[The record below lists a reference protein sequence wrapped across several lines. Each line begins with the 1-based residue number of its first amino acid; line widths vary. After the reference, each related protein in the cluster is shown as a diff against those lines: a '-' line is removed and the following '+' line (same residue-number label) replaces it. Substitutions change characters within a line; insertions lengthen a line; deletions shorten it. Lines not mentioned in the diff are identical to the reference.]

1 MTLRFPSAEEA
12 RRLQQ
17 RLIVGG
23 ILAASIAVG
32 AAGASQLVN
41 QQSQVVPQAGP
52 AITAPD
58 SLVRISPV
66 TPGTIDAQLRDSS
79 AVTGT
84 SSGPIS
90 PAKDAKDAKDAA
102 RLSGADAADGVSNE
116 SLGQRSVMP
125 R

>member
-1 MTLRFPSAEEA
+1 
-12 RRLQQ
+12 
-17 RLIVGG
+17 
-23 ILAASIAVG
+23 
-32 AAGASQLVN
+32 
-41 QQSQVVPQAGP
+41 VPQAGP

-84 SSGPIS
+84 SSAPIT
-90 PAKDAKDAKDAA
+90 PAKDAKDAA
-102 RLSGADAADGVSNE
+102 RLSGADAADELSNE

-125 R
+125 K